1 MLKKYSHI
9 LILILL
15 LGTSSVAFAQ
25 TKTNSLVD
33 NAINFVS
40 DVGLTA
46 VFKSISAINFLIGYI
61 GGILVFLGGNLA
73 NWALNLNS
81 QIIQSP
87 TVQVGWVIT
96 RDLANLGFVLAII
109 LIAFATI
116 LRVESYQMKQTL
128 RNLIIAAL
136 LINFSLVI
144 AGVFIDFSGVL
155 TEFFISKATGG
166 DLSKMGSAFAN
177 AFQVQK
183 FLQTTKDANAID
195 KLVTGLSGISI
206 VPFAASLFFV
216 ALFTIVAAIALF
228 GLAAMLFIRYI
239 MLSIL
244 LVLMPL
250 AWLMWIW
257 PDLQGKWKEWWGE
270 FFKWV
275 WFAPILSFFI
285 YLALNLASSK
295 YQGELALGGAGDVL
309 NPGNSLGLIIDNAGQ
324 IIGQMIAVLGV
335 LFGGLAMAQRMGIY
349 GADVTMGFAQGA
361 KNMAIGAITAPGRA
375 AGRFAGRAAGAAA
388 GEVAGAMGGGRLNEF
403 ARRATARLSKAPLV
417 GGAFAEYNRELIA
430 GEEKR
435 MDELQKGFASTDK
448 DTRLNRLTSTYDP
461 TARAA
466 LMATFADKGELKD
479 AKEFLTKQ
487 YGSER
492 GERMYD
498 EFAKLTVDRG
508 GKFAKQLIAK
518 DPTTAKWT
526 VKTEPGVTPT
536 ATIIQQRKAAI
547 AKAITSMAP
556 EGIESVSMDLL
567 ATTPEYLSAL
577 KGNHVSRLADRSID
591 DKKRLT
597 DAIKEQLKKVPASP
611 DEQNMRSKIKTIA
624 QQINKNPAWAGFEI
638 ELGEPKETQGQTQ
651 TQERKV

>member
-1 MLKKYSHI
+1 
-9 LILILL
+9 
-15 LGTSSVAFAQ
+15 
-25 TKTNSLVD
+25 
-33 NAINFVS
+33 
-40 DVGLTA
+40 
-46 VFKSISAINFLIGYI
+46 
-61 GGILVFLGGNLA
+61 
-73 NWALNLNS
+73 
-81 QIIQSP
+81 
-87 TVQVGWVIT
+87 
-96 RDLANLGFVLAII
+96 
-109 LIAFATI
+109 
-116 LRVESYQMKQTL
+116 
-128 RNLIIAAL
+128 
-136 LINFSLVI
+136 
-144 AGVFIDFSGVL
+144 
-155 TEFFISKATGG
+155 
-166 DLSKMGSAFAN
+166 
-177 AFQVQK
+177 
-183 FLQTTKDANAID
+183 
-195 KLVTGLSGISI
+195 
-206 VPFAASLFFV
+206 
-216 ALFTIVAAIALF
+216 
-228 GLAAMLFIRYI
+228 
-239 MLSIL
+239 
-244 LVLMPL
+244 
-250 AWLMWIW
+250 
-257 PDLQGKWKEWWGE
+257 
-270 FFKWV
+270 
-275 WFAPILSFFI
+275 
-285 YLALNLASSK
+285 
-295 YQGELALGGAGDVL
+295 
-309 NPGNSLGLIIDNAGQ
+309 
-324 IIGQMIAVLGV
+324 MIAVLGV

-349 GADVTMGFAQGA
+349 GADATIGLAQGA

-388 GEVAGAMGGGRLNEF
+388 GEVAGAIGGGRLNEF
-403 ARRATARLSKAPLV
+403 ARRATARLSKTPLV

-498 EFAKLTVDRG
+498 EFAKLTIDRG

-556 EGIESVSMDLL
+556 EGVESVPMDLL
-567 ATTPEYLSAL
+567 ATTPEYLAAL

-591 DKKRLT
+591 DKKRFT

-611 DEQNMRSKIKTIA
+611 DEQNAQSKIKTIA

-638 ELGEPKETQGQTQ
+638 ELGEAKERPAQN
-651 TQERKV
+651 QEKKV

>member
-1 MLKKYSHI
+1 MSKKYLHI
-9 LILILL
+9 LILAAALL
-15 LGTSSVAFAQ
+15 ALGAAHTTQAAGI
-25 TKTNSLVD
+25 VD
-33 NAINFVS
+33 YIS
-40 DVGLTA
+40 DVSLTFI
-46 VFKSISAINFLIGYI
+46 FKSIAGINFLMGYI
-61 GGILVFLGGNLA
+61 GGIMVFLGGNLA

-81 QIIQSP
+81 QVVQSP

-116 LRVESYQMKQTL
+116 LRVESYEMKQTL
-128 RNLIIAAL
+128 WKLIVAAL

-183 FLQTTKDANAID
+183 FLQTTKDAGAID
-195 KLVTGLSGISI
+195 KLVAGLSGISI

-244 LVLMPL
+244 LILMPL

-257 PDLQGKWKEWWGE
+257 PELTGKWKEWWSE

-275 WFAPILSFFI
+275 WFAPIVSFFI
-285 YLALNLASSK
+285 YLALNLATSK
-295 YQGELALGGAGDVL
+295 YQGQLALGGVEQTL
-309 NPGNSLGLIIDNAGQ
+309 NPGNSLGLIIDNVGQ

-335 LFGGLAMAQRMGIY
+335 LFGGLIMAQRMGIY
-349 GADVTMGFAQGA
+349 GADMTLGFANQTKDWFQDKA
-361 KNMAIGAITAPGRA
+361 KRALGYTPPGLLA
-375 AGRFAGRAAGAAA
+375 KGAAGAATA
-388 GEVAGAMGGGRLNEF
+388 GGERL
-403 ARRATARLSKAPLV
+403 ATAANRLARTATSRLSGMPIV
-417 GGAFAEYNRELIA
+417 GEAFQGINSQLLAND
-430 GEEKR
+430 EKR
-435 MDELQKGFASTDK
+435 VDELQKGFSSADK
-448 DTRLNRLTSTYDP
+448 DTRLNRLKSTYDP

-466 LMATFADKGELKD
+466 LMATLAEKGELKD

-487 YGSER
+487 YGTER

-498 EFAKLTVDRG
+498 EFAKTTVDRG
-508 GKFAKQLIAK
+508 GKVAKQLMSK

-526 VKTEPGVTPT
+526 VKSEAGVTPT
-536 ATIIQQRKAAI
+536 ATIIQQRKAAV

-556 EGIESVSMDLL
+556 EGIESIPMDLL

-577 KGNHVSRLADRSID
+577 KGSHMARLADRTYE
-591 DKKRLT
+591 DKKQFT
-597 DAIKEQLKKVPASP
+597 DAIKERLKKAPSSP
-611 DEQNMRSKIKTIA
+611 EEQGMQNKIKA
-624 QQINKNPAWAGFEI
+624 LAKQINKNPGGWAGFEI
-638 ELGEPKETQGQTQ
+638 EPTLLGGQRDEQNQGP
-651 TQERKV
+651 EKNG